1 MTAFDSAWEIAKM
14 PLDYDSINRVATL
27 GSGKRY
33 VADFIHPDTEQIYP
47 MVTEDFGQGY
57 EGAIYESEIPE
68 HFDEGELGKRGSLS
82 HLIMTDDSPAA
93 YAWGA
98 KTEEPHRR
106 KGMAAALYDLTANI
120 LDREGVKIEPSYDR
134 SKDGKS
140 LWSRYENEGFWPRS
154 AEEKEKFNENRRQRE
169 KEYDAYKK
177 AATTRRI
184 LRRIYGRKRDDNR

>member
-1 MTAFDSAWEIAKM
+1 MTAFESAWEIAKM

-68 HFDEGELGKRGSLS
+68 HFDEGEHGKRGSLS
-82 HLIMTDDSPAA
+82 HLIMTHGSPA
-93 YAWGA
+93 YAWGV
-98 KTEEPHRR
+98 KTDRPHRR

-134 SKDGKS
+134 SRDGKS
-140 LWSRYENEGFWPRS
+140 LWSRYDDEGFWPRS
-154 AEEKEKFNENRRQRE
+154 AEEKEKFDEDRQR
-169 KEYDAYKK
+169 KEHHRRRAY
-177 AATTRRI
+177 RRRKFPR
-184 LRRIYGRKRDDNR
+184 LDRR